1 MRTSESIKEI
11 ATALKNFQAV
21 AKNAFKEKS
30 GYNYKYAPIDVILKE
45 NRPLMAKFGL
55 SHIQSQ
61 SFIEGIVEITTRLM
75 HESGEWIETSA
86 QSPFTQMKGMNDYQS
101 IGSGIT
107 YLRRYSLSAALGIAS
122 DEDEDAHG
130 EQEKQ
135 AQPSRP
141 TASKATEEDKKRLWH
156 EFKDACQTQE
166 VDPVEFLEFTG
177 VDMSDKNKVHNA
189 VNKWLKSGQMFTDQM
204 LTFKH
209 RE

>member
-1 MRTSESIKEI
+1 MKTSESIKEI

-45 NRPLMAKFGL
+45 NRPLMATYGL

-61 SFIEGIVEITTRLM
+61 SFIDGIVEITTRLM

-86 QSPFTQMKGMNDYQS
+86 QSPFAQMKGMNDYQS

-107 YLRRYSLSAALGIAS
+107 YLRRYSLSAALGIAA

-130 EQEKQ
+130 EQEQKPKL
-135 AQPSRP
+135 APP
-141 TASKATEEDKKRLWH
+141 SKASSEDKKKAWND
-156 EFKDACQTQE
+156 FKDICENLE
-166 VDPVEFLEFTG
+166 VDAVEFMESNM
-177 VDMSDKNKVHNA
+177 DMSDKNA
-189 VNKWLKSGQMFTDQM
+189 VYGEVRKWLNNIQLLRDQ
-204 LTFKH
+204 LLVYKNS
-209 RE
+209 